1 MNLWEPKSMC
11 FEMLRIWMSDSM
23 MINHQTAWLAL
34 RVKDGDVNFSDL
46 TQEQQVGIN
55 AVFNFFRKLN
65 VLVSKGLLEKD
76 LARELYLEDAM
87 FWQKQRRKL
96 KANIESD
103 ENFLAWV
110 DNYVFPAVIQ
120 NLEL

>member
-1 MNLWEPKSMC
+1 MNFWQPESMC

-34 RVKDGDVNFSDL
+34 RVEDGDVNFSDL

-65 VLVSKGLLEKD
+65 VLVSKRLIDKD
-76 LARELYLEDAM
+76 LARELFLEDAM
-87 FWQKQRRKL
+87 FWQKQRLKL
-96 KANIESD
+96 KANIEGD
-103 ENFLAWV
+103 DNFLEWA
-110 DNYVFPAVIQ
+110 DSYVFSVIQ